1 MSGRLWVRSPTTS
14 YQRRYKNGTRCFLA
28 WHSAYKD
35 RSGFSLLSNLVQK
48 KRWIPSGMSGREW
61 LPYFFYIFDHLKII
75 IFFADR
81 IFGIT
86 PKLTENVE
94 PITNCTP
101 DAPVHVCILIVKV
114 RRCRTHITYVTF
126 GYYRVS
132 FYDIRIKL
140 FPFSFVLKKT
150 IAEE

>member
-1 MSGRLWVRSPTTS
+1 M
-14 YQRRYKNGTRCFLA
+14 
-28 WHSAYKD
+28 
-35 RSGFSLLSNLVQK
+35 
-48 KRWIPSGMSGREW
+48 M

-81 IFGIT
+81 KIGIT
-86 PKLTENVE
+86 PKLTENLE
-94 PITNCTP
+94 PNTNSIP

-114 RRCRTHITYVTF
+114 RRCRTHITWVTF

-140 FPFSFVLKKT
+140 FPFSFVLKTT

>member
-1 MSGRLWVRSPTTS
+1 LTDEF
-14 YQRRYKNGTRCFLA
+14 K
-28 WHSAYKD
+28 K
-35 RSGFSLLSNLVQK
+35 SNTK
-48 KRWIPSGMSGREW
+48 EIH

-75 IFFADR
+75 NFFADR
-81 IFGIT
+81 IIGIT
-86 PKLTENVE
+86 PKLTENLE
-94 PITNCTP
+94 PNNCIP

-114 RRCRTHITYVTF
+114 LRCRTHIMWVTF